1 LGCCDT
7 GTSKPRPDP
16 RPGEFLWIC
25 PLGCLRTLPRLTNA
39 LDDPATDLT
48 DLTDLVASLHE
59 AFLVA
64 VPSGLGLAMT
74 IAVSPDEVTVSTLD
88 GSSDRAATSL
98 RIPLGAWTDLGPG
111 SGVVFYAASGGALVV
126 LAADLGR
133 LLDLRDELVLDGHLR
148 PGDRHRLTSGL
159 DEVSVVQQAVGLLID
174 RGRTRN
180 PLVTNSSM
188 PLGKP
193 LHRSMRLPRT

>member
-1 LGCCDT
+1 M
-7 GTSKPRPDP
+7 
-16 RPGEFLWIC
+16 
-25 PLGCLRTLPRLTNA
+25 
-39 LDDPATDLT
+39 
-48 DLTDLVASLHE
+48 ASLHE

-174 RGRTRN
+174 RGRTPQSARDE
-180 PLVTNSSM
+180 LEYAS
-188 PLGKP
+188 GKAATP
-193 LHRSMRLPRT
+193 VHEVAAHVIRDARSTDPSA

>member
-1 LGCCDT
+1 M
-7 GTSKPRPDP
+7 
-16 RPGEFLWIC
+16 
-25 PLGCLRTLPRLTNA
+25 PRLTNA

-98 RIPLGAWTDLGPG
+98 RIPLGAWTDLGRG
-111 SGVVFYAASGGALVV
+111 SDVVFYAASGGALVV